1 MFLSKQKNRFLKT
14 LSLKAN
20 NFGDTGGQIIGK
32 ALGTIGCS
40 VSTFTIL
47 MELQYYLT
55 KSDNS
60 SKFFHITVNGWII
73 SEFFFHTKIH
83 IYHTHLNTHSVN
95 HYIVH
100 KICILGYSTNLSYF
114 EKNERKLD
122 FFTRSFFVTKN
133 R

>member
-1 MFLSKQKNRFLKT
+1 
-14 LSLKAN
+14 
-20 NFGDTGGQIIGK
+20 
-32 ALGTIGCS
+32 
-40 VSTFTIL
+40 

-83 IYHTHLNTHSVN
+83 IYHNHLNTHSVN

-114 EKNERKLD
+114 EKNERKFD
-122 FFTRSFFVTKN
+122 FFTRSFFVTVKIDKSVLTTEHKMFFDK
-133 R
+133 